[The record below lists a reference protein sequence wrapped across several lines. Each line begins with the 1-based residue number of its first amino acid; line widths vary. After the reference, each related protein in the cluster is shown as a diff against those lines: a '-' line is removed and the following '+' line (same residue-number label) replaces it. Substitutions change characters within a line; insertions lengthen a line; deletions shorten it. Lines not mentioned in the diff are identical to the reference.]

1 MERILKTWLA
11 GIVALCL
18 LMGSGAC
25 GEAENLSGDAAR
37 EVVEALFAAAAG
49 TGFDTEQRLRAGL
62 TESASLERSAELM
75 DYRAKTLPWLC
86 AAFGAEAQDMQLLS
100 EGYAAMQGC
109 DAGRTYLE
117 LLEGF
122 GFAGAHA
129 CMEGTRLAC
138 QSWLAEI
145 DHAALAQINPDYAC
159 WLYCPDSPI
168 DYPVVQGAD
177 NSAYLHRLFNGES
190 NACGTLFI
198 DCRNLADFQDPNTL
212 IYGHHMRDG
221 SMFKSISYYADQAW
235 YDAHPWMLL
244 ISEGELAVLELFA
257 GCTTSKHDPCYELAL
272 SDANDLLALAEE
284 LKERSDFASGV
295 EIRPGD
301 RLVTLSTCAY
311 AFENASCIAVGR
323 IRSVRTAEG
332 M

>member
-18 LMGSGAC
+18 LMGIGAC
-25 GEAENLSGDAAR
+25 GETAAR

-49 TGFDTEQRLRAGL
+49 TGFDAEQRLRAGL
-62 TESASLERSAELM
+62 SEQACLERSAELM

-122 GFAGAHA
+122 GFAGAQA
-129 CMEGTRLAC
+129 CMEGTRRAC

-177 NSAYLHRLFNGES
+177 NSRYLHRLFNGER

-198 DCRNLADFQDPNTL
+198 DCRNLTDFQDPNTL

-221 SMFKSISYYADQAW
+221 SMFKSISYYADQAS

-284 LKERSDFASGV
+284 LKEKSDFASGV

-311 AFENASCIAVGR
+311 AFENARCIAVGR
-323 IRSVRTAEG
+323 LRSVRTAEG

>member
-18 LMGSGAC
+18 LMGIGAC
-25 GEAENLSGDAAR
+25 GETAAR

-49 TGFDTEQRLRAGL
+49 TGFDAEQRLRAGL
-62 TESASLERSAELM
+62 SEQACLERSAELM

-122 GFAGAHA
+122 GFAGAQA
-129 CMEGTRLAC
+129 CMEGTRRAC

-198 DCRNLADFQDPNTL
+198 DCRNLSDFQDPNTL

-221 SMFKSISYYADQAW
+221 SMFKSISYYADQAS

-284 LKERSDFASGV
+284 LKEKSDFASGV

-311 AFENASCIAVGR
+311 AFENARGIAVGR
-323 IRSVRTAEG
+323 LRSVRTAEG